1 MNVMRYK
8 EIVRACTNSMDYY
21 FVEVIFYAALCKR
34 AP

>member
-1 MNVMRYK
+1 MKITRDE